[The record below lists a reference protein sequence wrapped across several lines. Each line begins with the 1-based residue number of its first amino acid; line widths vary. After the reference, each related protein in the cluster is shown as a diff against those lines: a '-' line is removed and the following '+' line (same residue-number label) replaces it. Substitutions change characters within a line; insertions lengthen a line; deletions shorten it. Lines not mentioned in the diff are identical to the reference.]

1 MRSLVPHNESGVEII
16 QKLKAKADELG
27 ITVLTNTKATELVES
42 DKKVTGVKATT
53 KDGDVTF
60 TASKGVVLATG
71 GFGSNIEM
79 RKEYNPEMDE
89 KILSTCSPG
98 STGDGIVMAQKLG
111 ADTVDMSY
119 IQTYPTCDITSGTL
133 LYVGD
138 VRLAGRS
145 ILVNKEGKRFV
156 EELER
161 RDVISKAVTEQT
173 GGVSYMFWDEAS
185 MEASGVKEAHP
196 EEYERLIKEKHL
208 VKADTIDEAAAFFG
222 IDAEALKKTIA
233 DYNQYAADG
242 KDLEFNKRG
251 KLVAF
256 GEGPYYIMVSQPSVH
271 HTMGGVVI
279 NTNAQ
284 VLDKDGKAISG
295 LYAAGEVTGGIHG
308 TNRLGSDA
316 IADITVFGRI
326 AGEQVSK

>member
-1 MRSLVPHNESGVEII
+1 
-16 QKLKAKADELG
+16 
-27 ITVLTNTKATELVES
+27 
-42 DKKVTGVKATT
+42 
-53 KDGDVTF
+53 
-60 TASKGVVLATG
+60 
-71 GFGSNIEM
+71 M

-98 STGDGIVMAQKLG
+98 STGDGIVMAEKIG
-111 ADTVDMSY
+111 AATVDLSY

-185 MEASGVKEAHP
+185 MVASGVKEAHP

-208 VKADTIDEAAAFFG
+208 VKADTIEEAAAFFG
-222 IDAEALKKTIA
+222 IDAETLKKTIA

-284 VLDKDGKAISG
+284 VLDKDGKAIAG

-316 IADITVFGRI
+316 IADIIVFGRI